1 LTGVQSA
8 ETDQGGTFMTISA
21 SVVKELRDKTGVG
34 MMECK
39 TALQETGGDMEKAI
53 IYLRERGLA
62 SATKKA
68 GRVAADGLVTAYIHA
83 GGKLGVLLEV
93 SCETDFVAKTE
104 AFQSLSKELAMQVA
118 ASNPQYVRREE
129 VPTEILQREREIYKA
144 QMGES
149 KKPAEILENIINGKL
164 EKYFEETCLLE
175 QPYIKEPSRKVN
187 ALVAE
192 TVSKTGEN
200 IQVRRFV
207 RYKVGEE

>member
-1 LTGVQSA
+1 MGKVA
-8 ETDQGGTFMTISA
+8 VTDQGGKSMTISA
-21 SVVKELRDKTGVG
+21 SAVKELRDKTGVG

-68 GRVAADGLVTAYIHA
+68 SRVAADGLVTAYIHA

-118 ASNPQYVRREE
+118 AANPQYVRRED
-129 VPTEILQREREIYKA
+129 VSPEIIQRERDIYKA
-144 QMGES
+144 QMGET
-149 KKPAEILENIINGKL
+149 KKPAEILEKIINGKL
-164 EKYFEETCLLE
+164 EKFFEETCLVE

-207 RYKVGEE
+207 RFKVGEE

>member
-1 LTGVQSA
+1 
-8 ETDQGGTFMTISA
+8 MTISA

-149 KKPAEILENIINGKL
+149 KKPAEILEKIINGKL
-164 EKYFEETCLLE
+164 EKYFEGE
-175 QPYIKEPSRKVN
+175 KRRKVHFGWQSNN
-187 ALVAE
+187 ALW
-192 TVSKTGEN
+192 
-200 IQVRRFV
+200 FV
-207 RYKVGEE
+207 LL

>member
-1 LTGVQSA
+1 
-8 ETDQGGTFMTISA
+8 MTISA

>member
-1 LTGVQSA
+1 
-8 ETDQGGTFMTISA
+8 MTISA

-39 TALQETGGDMEKAI
+39 TALQEAGGDMEKAI

-129 VPTEILQREREIYKA
+129 VPAEILQREREIYKA

-149 KKPAEILENIINGKL
+149 KKPAEILEKIINGKL

>member
-1 LTGVQSA
+1 
-8 ETDQGGTFMTISA
+8 MTISA
-21 SVVKELRDKTGVG
+21 GAVKELRDKTGVG

-39 TALQETGGDMEKAI
+39 AALQESGGDMEKAI

-68 GRVAADGLVTAYIHA
+68 GRVAADGIVASYIHA

-93 SCETDFVAKTE
+93 NCETDFVAKTD
-104 AFQSLSKELAMQVA
+104 AFLSLSRELAMQVA

-129 VPTEILQREREIYKA
+129 VPDEVIQRERDIYKA
-144 QMGES
+144 QMGET
-149 KKPAEILENIINGKL
+149 KKPPEILEKIINGKL

-175 QPYIKEPSRKVN
+175 QPYIKEPARKVN

-207 RYKVGEE
+207 RFKVGEE

>member
-1 LTGVQSA
+1 
-8 ETDQGGTFMTISA
+8 MTISA

-118 ASNPQYVRREE
+118 ASNPQYVRRED
-129 VPTEILQREREIYKA
+129 VPDEILQREREIYKA

-149 KKPAEILENIINGKL
+149 KKPAEILEKIINGKL

>member
-1 LTGVQSA
+1 
-8 ETDQGGTFMTISA
+8 MTISA

-149 KKPAEILENIINGKL
+149 KKPAEILEKIINGKL

>member
-1 LTGVQSA
+1 MA
-8 ETDQGGTFMTISA
+8 ISA

-93 SCETDFVAKTE
+93 SCETDFVAKTD
-104 AFQSLSKELAMQVA
+104 AFQNLSKELAMQVA
-118 ASNPQYVRREE
+118 AANPQYVRREE
-129 VPTEILQREREIYKA
+129 VPPEILQRERDIYKA

-149 KKPAEILENIINGKL
+149 KKPPEILEKIINGKL

-175 QPYIKEPSRKVN
+175 QPYIKEPARKVN

-207 RYKVGEE
+207 RFRVGEE